1 MIKHNVSFF
10 FLFGRDDKKRKM
22 LIILML
28 SSSKI
33 RKFNA
38 YIPIGR
44 YIKKKIKKLDSLKV
58 KTNMNM

>member
-1 MIKHNVSFF
+1 
-10 FLFGRDDKKRKM
+10 M

-38 YIPIGR
+38 YIPYYWKVHKKEDKETWFLESESKHEYVVIQSDGQR
-44 YIKKKIKKLDSLKV
+44 YR
-58 KTNMNM
+58 